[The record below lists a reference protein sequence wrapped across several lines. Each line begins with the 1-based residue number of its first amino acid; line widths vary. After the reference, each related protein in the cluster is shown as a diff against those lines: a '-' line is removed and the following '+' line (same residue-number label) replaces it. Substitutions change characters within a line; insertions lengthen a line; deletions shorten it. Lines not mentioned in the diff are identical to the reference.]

1 MHESDS
7 GSRLRS
13 DWQSATTTTTITFRP
28 SVLWALL
35 DPSLSRMAA
44 SAGSVSP
51 TSDLPP
57 AVEDESTSISLNVHV
72 VPPWTEGQDDS
83 RQSTSAPNAIPAANR
98 SPPAEVNVTAEDPF
112 HFGGTG
118 AFDLF
123 LDDFF
128 TPFDIGT
135 SDGVNLAQ

>member
-1 MHESDS
+1 MNESGD

-13 DWQSATTTTTITFRP
+13 EWQSATTTTTITFRP

-35 DPSLSRMAA
+35 DPSLSRMA
-44 SAGSVSP
+44 SADSVSH
-51 TSDLPP
+51 TSRLPP
-57 AVEDESTSISLNVHV
+57 AIEDESTSISLNVHV

-83 RQSTSAPNAIPAANR
+83 RQSTSASNAVQAANG
-98 SPPAEVNVTAEDPF
+98 SPLAEVNGTAEDPF

-123 LDDFF
+123 LDDYF

-135 SDGVNLAQ
+135 GDAGNLA